1 MWLFPYVTELFRK
14 SNSETFVKLS
24 LWVHDRDYWTIKKLI
39 KHNGVASFT
48 PTCAAAPFYDSH
60 KQ

>member
-24 LWVHDRDYWTIKKLI
+24 LWAHDRDYWTIKKLI

-48 PTCAAAPFYDSH
+48 PTCAAAPF
-60 KQ
+60 